1 FVAGCAICHDTPHR
15 AAMVPDLRAPKA
27 PRDHAY
33 WLNWIT
39 YGRPGSLMPAFGEK
53 DGGPLTKEQI
63 DSLVTYLM
71 ENFPRGTTPAPAV
84 VPVPPSLP
92 PIPTK
97 TGAGQ

>member
-1 FVAGCAICHDTPHR
+1 MAP
-15 AAMVPDLRAPKA
+15 LRAPKA

-63 DSLVTYLM
+63 DSLVEYLLA
-71 ENFPRGTTPAPAV
+71 NFPKGPAVRPTPVRPTPTPVNVLPPLPPAPKA
-84 VPVPPSLP
+84 
-92 PIPTK
+92 
-97 TGAGQ
+97 GAGQ